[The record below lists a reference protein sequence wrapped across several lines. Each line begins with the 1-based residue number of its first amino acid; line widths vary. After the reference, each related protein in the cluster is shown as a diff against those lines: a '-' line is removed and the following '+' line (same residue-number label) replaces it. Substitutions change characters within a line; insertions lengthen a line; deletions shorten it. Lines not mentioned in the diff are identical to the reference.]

1 MRNARRADLLLAE
14 ADEAEKAG
22 HAQVAAFLTR
32 RARLFLSRSEPNRA
46 EVVQSG

>member
-22 HAQVAAFLTR
+22 HPQVAAFLTR
-32 RARLFLSRSEPNRA
+32 RARHFLSRSDTKRVDQGAP
-46 EVVQSG
+46 V